1 MPSENPVRVI
11 EKYMIGGIQV
21 AKIFATSYCR
31 SEQSFMT
38 CTYHGQVNP
47 TTGEPSGLGLAINT
61 EGQLYEGYF
70 VDGTLKHPQLITY
83 YNGNAALQ
91 MQT

>member
-1 MPSENPVRVI
+1 
-11 EKYMIGGIQV
+11 
-21 AKIFATSYCR
+21 
-31 SEQSFMT
+31 MT

-47 TTGEPSGLGLAINT
+47 TTGEPNGLGLAINT
-61 EGQLYEGYF
+61 EGQLYEGFF